1 MFFFGSL
8 HFYIVHPV
16 CSVSVVKNSQWGK
29 TGNSLFPQLHMTLL
43 FIKGVT
49 EIRSCTPTM
58 WAASPHLMLVCS
70 LSQVCHVNLEGQP
83 FYSKKDK
90 PLCKKHAHAIN
101 V

>member
-1 MFFFGSL
+1 MSPSL
-8 HFYIVHPV
+8 LDCFMPI
-16 CSVSVVKNSQWGK
+16 C
-29 TGNSLFPQLHMTLL
+29 F
-43 FIKGVT
+43 
-49 EIRSCTPTM
+49 
-58 WAASPHLMLVCS
+58 